1 MKKNIKAI
9 VWAVCCFVLVL
20 CVYFSSGTAA
30 KRSRE
35 ELALNEWE
43 GRAAGPL
50 GLTGRRVC
58 MLYSF
63 INYTDF
69 KAALFYN
76 AGLL

>member
-1 MKKNIKAI
+1 MMRKRVKNDGA
-9 VWAVCCFVLVL
+9 
-20 CVYFSSGTAA
+20 
-30 KRSRE
+30 
-35 ELALNEWE
+35 
-43 GRAAGPL
+43 GRAERPDC
-50 GLTGRRVC
+50 GRPGVC

>member
-1 MKKNIKAI
+1 MMTKEYLKKDKESYGA
-9 VWAVCCFVLVL
+9 
-20 CVYFSSGTAA
+20 
-30 KRSRE
+30 
-35 ELALNEWE
+35 
-43 GRAAGPL
+43 GRAERPDC
-50 GLTGRRVC
+50 GRPGVC

>member
-1 MKKNIKAI
+1 MCVCKL
-9 VWAVCCFVLVL
+9 AV
-20 CVYFSSGTAA
+20 GTKVEKIGKE
-30 KRSRE
+30 KRKCLKDAGVE
-35 ELALNEWE
+35 P
-43 GRAAGPL
+43 GRKRGPRARQR
-50 GLTGRRVC
+50 GRSVVC

>member
-9 VWAVCCFVLVL
+9 VWAVCFLFLCCVCNLV
-20 CVYFSSGTAA
+20 SGTAA
-30 KRSRE
+30 KRRRE
-35 ELALNEWE
+35 ELALSGRA
-43 GRAAGPL
+43 GRAA
-50 GLTGRRVC
+50 GRRVC

>member
-1 MKKNIKAI
+1 MAP
-9 VWAVCCFVLVL
+9 
-20 CVYFSSGTAA
+20 T
-30 KRSRE
+30 E
-35 ELALNEWE
+35 
-43 GRAAGPL
+43 
-50 GLTGRRVC
+50 RRVC